1 MGLNDKEDTRMTVR
15 VKKNEARQGE
25 RRFDQEKV
33 FAWSIVIGVVSLGAV
48 TAAVMLLRPF
58 SG

>member
-1 MGLNDKEDTRMTVR
+1 MTVR
-15 VKKNEARQGE
+15 VRKNEARQGE

>member
-1 MGLNDKEDTRMTVR
+1 MTVR
-15 VKKNEARQGE
+15 VRKNEARQGE

-33 FAWSIVIGVVSLGAV
+33 FAWSLVIGVISLGAI
-48 TAAVMLLRPF
+48 TAAVMLIRPF